1 MNGKGGFMRDDY
13 IDIPTAEIESKVEDY
28 IKLRSETP
36 KRIQII
42 YELSKSIENI
52 STSSQENS

>member
-1 MNGKGGFMRDDY
+1 MEHY
-13 IDIPTAEIESKVEDY
+13 IDIPPTEVDSNVENY

-42 YELSKSIENI
+42 YELSKNIENI

>member
-1 MNGKGGFMRDDY
+1 MEDY